1 MLRKGTAR
9 FYLEKNNLPHY
20 TSALTGIISSLSL
33 ILMYRPVLC
42 WDIRDVLF
50 KPYRSSIVYILLVFG
65 CVSLE
70 AQPGDHFQF
79 DSLYLE

>member
-1 MLRKGTAR
+1 
-9 FYLEKNNLPHY
+9 
-20 TSALTGIISSLSL
+20 
-33 ILMYRPVLC
+33 
-42 WDIRDVLF
+42 VLF